1 LLILHL
7 KSDQPNHRTNHS
19 ISNMIDNYDLSIT
32 LDAPPSVSE
41 AASNGVGFDYIAEV
55 LKDYATCVLSREISL
70 IGRREVL
77 SGKGKFGIFGDGK
90 EVPQMAMARVFQKGD
105 WRAGY
110 YRDQTLMFALG
121 VSSPEEFFAQLYA
134 DCDNDP
140 FSGGRQMNAHFATP
154 TVDKKTGEWTNHMD
168 TYNMSSDISATA
180 GQVARAVGFALA
192 SKKYREIEEL
202 RTSTQFSH
210 LGNEVCFCTIGDAST
225 SEGPFFEAVNAAA
238 VMQIPLA
245 IFVWDDGYGISVP
258 TELQTAKGSISEA
271 LRGFENKGEGNGI
284 DIYTCKA
291 WDYPSLCET
300 FEKGIDKVRQSHTPA
315 IFHVQECTQ
324 PQGHSTSGS
333 HERYKS
339 KERLQFE
346 RDFDCNSVMRHWI
359 LESGLATDAELKNI
373 EVEQKGR
380 AREAKNKM
388 WAACITPLR
397 TIKTEFEELFI
408 NVIAEHPDKAG
419 ALSPLFEEVKGMRD
433 VFVSEIVKIAR
444 RATFILRGSKK
455 TSFDD
460 LSTWTSAQKMI
471 ANERYSTNLYSETA
485 NSALQ
490 VPVVAPQY
498 SENSPV
504 KSGYEIINTYF
515 DKTFEKR
522 NDVFAFGED
531 VGNIGDVNQGFM
543 GLQAKYGEER
553 IFDAGIREWTI
564 MGQAIG
570 MAMRGLRPIAE
581 IQYLDYIYYALAP
594 LADDLTSLRYR
605 TNGLQQAPAIIRT
618 RGHRLEGIW
627 HSGSPMGMILG
638 SLRGMYV
645 CVPRNFVQAAGMY
658 ETLLE
663 SNDPALV
670 IESLNGYRLKEIL
683 PDNIGSFTVPLGV
696 PERITEGSDVTL
708 VTYGSCVRIAE
719 EAVKILETMG
729 ISVEL
734 MDVQTLIPFDLEH
747 ALVNSLK
754 KTNRIVFLDEDVPN
768 GGTAYMLTEVL
779 EKQGGYK
786 YLDAPPCTITS
797 KEHRPP
803 YGSDGDYFSKPN
815 VEDVV
820 EAVIKLMGH

>member
-1 LLILHL
+1 
-7 KSDQPNHRTNHS
+7 
-19 ISNMIDNYDLSIT
+19 MIDNFDLDIA
-32 LDAPPSVSE
+32 LIDAPSVSE
-41 AASNGVGFDYIAEV
+41 TSEGLGVDYIAEV
-55 LKDYATCVLSREISL
+55 LKDYAMCVLSREISL
-70 IGRREVL
+70 VGRREVL

-90 EVPQMAMARVFQKGD
+90 EVPQMAMARTFQKGD

-121 VSSPEEFFAQLYA
+121 VSTPEEFFSQLYA

-154 TVDKKTGEWTNHMD
+154 NVDKTTGEWTNHLD
-168 TYNMSSDISATA
+168 LYNMSSDISSTA
-180 GQVARAVGFALA
+180 GQMARAVGFALA
-192 SKKYREIEEL
+192 SKKYREVTEL
-202 RTSTQFSH
+202 RNTTNFSH
-210 LGNEVCFCTIGDAST
+210 NGNEVCFCTIGDAST

-238 VMQIPLA
+238 VLRIPLA
-245 IFVWDDGYGISVP
+245 IFIWDDGYGISVP

-271 LRGFENKGEGNGI
+271 LRGFEMTDERGGI

-300 FEKGIDKVRQSHTPA
+300 FEEGIEKVRKTHIPA
-315 IFHVQECTQ
+315 IFHVQDVTQ

-346 RDFDCNSVMRHWI
+346 RDFDCNLVMRHWI
-359 LESGLATDAELKNI
+359 LESGLATESVLQNI
-373 EVEQKGR
+373 EIEAKSR
-380 AREAKNKM
+380 ARDAKNKS

-397 TIKTEFEELFI
+397 TLK
-408 NVIAEHPDKAG
+408 AEIEGIFTRLMAENSDKA
-419 ALSPLFEEVKGMRD
+419 LLINPLFEELKNMRD
-433 VFVSEIVKIAR
+433 VFISDMVKIAR
-444 RATFILRGSKK
+444 KTALILRGSK
-455 TSFDD
+455 TVSYTALTQWID
-460 LSTWTSAQKMI
+460 TQKSI
-471 ANERYSTNLYSETA
+471 AAEHYSTQLYSETY

-490 VPVVAPQY
+490 IPVVAPVY
-498 SENSPV
+498 SADSPV
-504 KSGYEIINTYF
+504 KAGYEIINSFF
-515 DKTFEKR
+515 DKTFENR
-522 NDVFAFGED
+522 SNVFAFGED
-531 VGNIGDVNQGFM
+531 VGNIGDVNQGFV

-581 IQYLDYIYYALAP
+581 IQYLDYIYYALTP
-594 LADDLTSLRYR
+594 LVDDLTTLRYR
-605 TNGLQQAPAIIRT
+605 TNGLQQSPAIIRT

-627 HSGSPMGMILG
+627 HSGSPLGMIV
-638 SLRGMYV
+638 SALRGMYV

-658 ETLLE
+658 ETLLQ

-670 IESLNGYRLKEIL
+670 IEPLNAYRLKEIL
-683 PDNIGSFTVPLGV
+683 PDNIGTFTVPLGV

-719 EAVKILETMG
+719 EAVKTLEKMG

-734 MDVQTLIPFDLEH
+734 MDVQTLLPFDLEH

-768 GGTAYMLTEVL
+768 GATAFMLTEVL

-786 YLDAPPCTITS
+786 YLDAPPRTITA

-820 EAVIKLMGH
+820 EVIVDLMSH

>member
-1 LLILHL
+1 
-7 KSDQPNHRTNHS
+7 
-19 ISNMIDNYDLSIT
+19 MIDNFDLDIA
-32 LDAPPSVSE
+32 LIDAPPSVSE
-41 AASNGVGFDYIAEV
+41 AAEGMGVDYVAEV

-90 EVPQMAMARVFQKGD
+90 EVPQMAMARTFQKGD

-121 VSSPEEFFAQLYA
+121 VSTPEEFFAQLYA

-154 TVDKKTGEWTNHMD
+154 NVDKTTGEWTNHLNL
-168 TYNMSSDISATA
+168 YNMSSDISSTA
-180 GQVARAVGFALA
+180 GQMARAVGLALA
-192 SKKYREIEEL
+192 SKKYREITEL
-202 RTSTQFSH
+202 RNTTNFSNH
-210 LGNEVCFCTIGDAST
+210 GNEVCFCTIGDAST

-238 VMQIPLA
+238 VLRIPLA
-245 IFVWDDGYGISVP
+245 IFIWDDGYGISVP

-271 LRGFENKGEGNGI
+271 LRGFEMTDERGGF

-300 FEKGIDKVRQSHTPA
+300 FEEGIEKVRKTYIPA
-315 IFHVQECTQ
+315 IFHVQDVTQ

-346 RDFDCNSVMRHWI
+346 RDFDCNLVMRNWI
-359 LESGLATDAELKNI
+359 LASGLATESALQNI
-373 EVEQKGR
+373 ESEAKSR
-380 AREAKNKM
+380 AREAKNKS
-388 WAACITPLR
+388 WAACMTPLR
-397 TIKTEFEELFI
+397 TMKTEIEGIFAHL
-408 NVIAEHPDKAG
+408 VGEHSDKA
-419 ALSPLFEEVKGMRD
+419 LLINPLFEEIKNMRD
-433 VFVSEIVKIAR
+433 LFIYEMVKIAR
-444 RATFILRGSKK
+444 KTALILRGSKTPSYNALAQWIATQK
-455 TSFDD
+455 D
-460 LSTWTSAQKMI
+460 SAR
-471 ANERYSTNLYSETA
+471 EHYSTHLYSETY

-490 VPVVAPQY
+490 IPVVAPVY
-498 SENSPV
+498 SDDSPV
-504 KSGYEIINTYF
+504 KAGYEIINKYF
-515 DKTFEKR
+515 DKTFENR
-522 NDVFAFGED
+522 SNVFAFGED
-531 VGNIGDVNQGFM
+531 VGNIGDVNQGFV

-581 IQYLDYIYYALAP
+581 IQYLDYIYYALTP
-594 LADDLTSLRYR
+594 LADDLTTLRYR

-627 HSGSPMGMILG
+627 HSGSPLGMIVNA
-638 SLRGMYV
+638 LRGMYV

-658 ETLLE
+658 ETLLH

-670 IESLNGYRLKEIL
+670 IEPLNAYRLKEIL
-683 PDNIGSFTVPLGV
+683 PDNMGTFTVPLGV

-708 VTYGSCVRIAE
+708 VTYGSCVRIAQ
-719 EAVKILETMG
+719 EAVKTLGKMG

-734 MDVQTLIPFDLEH
+734 MDVQTLLPFDLEH
-747 ALVNSLK
+747 TLAHSLK

-768 GGTAYMLTEVL
+768 GATAFMLTEVL

-786 YLDAPPCTITS
+786 YLDAPPRTITA

-820 EAVIKLMGH
+820 EVIVDLMSH